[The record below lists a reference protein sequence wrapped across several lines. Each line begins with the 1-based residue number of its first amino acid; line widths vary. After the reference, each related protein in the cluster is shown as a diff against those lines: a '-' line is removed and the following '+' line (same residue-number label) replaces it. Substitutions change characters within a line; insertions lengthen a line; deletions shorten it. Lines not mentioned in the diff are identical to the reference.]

1 MTRILVTDDDSSM
14 REVCQRHLANAGY
27 EVKVAANAKEG
38 VELFST
44 FKPELA
50 LLDLKM
56 PDRSGQEVL
65 ATFQEMSPATP
76 VIIITAFNDARM
88 AVDLLK
94 AGARDY
100 LVKPFPKEEL
110 LHAVR
115 AQLEVDQLRAE
126 NAALRSALTSHESEP
141 PPVAESPASRALM
154 ESLRLAAVSQAPL
167 VLVGPSGSGKRH
179 WARWV
184 HRQSLRRGQPLVEVS
199 LQSLSPELSTSEL
212 FGHRKGAF
220 TGATEDAQGYLRQA
234 HEGTLVLSGIEE
246 CPMDLQGKLL
256 RVLETRTV
264 RPLGAVQDEPAD
276 FRLITLAKTDLAS
289 LVKQGT
295 LREDLFFRIQVVS
308 LEVPGLDKRREDI
321 WPLTLHLAALHGRTP
336 SPASRKKLES
346 HGWAG
351 NIRELRNLV
360 EKSSALS
367 TSGLLELDPRVPT
380 LDTAPENLTLD
391 SVTKVHVKAVLAHCG
406 GNKSQAAK
414 LLGISRRTLYA
425 YLGEPEE
432 NA

>member
-1 MTRILVTDDDSSM
+1 MTRILVTDDDFSM
-14 REVCQRHLANAGY
+14 REVCQRHLENAGY
-27 EVKVAANAKEG
+27 EVAVAANAREG
-38 VELFST
+38 VELFGS
-44 FKPELA
+44 FKPDLA

-65 ATFQEMSPATP
+65 AGFQEMSPATP

-115 AQLEVDQLRAE
+115 AQLEVGQLRAE
-126 NAALRSALTSHESEP
+126 NAALRSALSSQESEP
-141 PPVAESPASRALM
+141 PPVAEAVASKALM
-154 ESLRLAAVSQAPL
+154 DSLRLAAVSQAPL
-167 VLVGPSGSGKRH
+167 VLVGPSGCGKRH

-184 HRQSLRRGQPLVEVS
+184 HRQSPRKGRPLVEVS
-199 LQSLSPELSTSEL
+199 LQSLSPELSSSEL

-220 TGATEDAQGYLRQA
+220 TGATEDSQGYLRQA
-234 HEGTLVLSGIEE
+234 HEGTLILSGIEE

-256 RVLETRTV
+256 RVLETKMV
-264 RPLGAVQDEPAD
+264 RPLGGLQDEPAD
-276 FRLITLAKTDLAS
+276 FRLLVLAKTDLAK
-289 LVKQGT
+289 LVKEGS
-295 LREDLFFRIQVVS
+295 LREDLFFRIQVVA

-321 WPLTLHLAALHGRTP
+321 WPLTIHLAALHGRAP

-346 HGWAG
+346 HNWAG
-351 NIRELRNLV
+351 NIRELRNLI
-360 EKSSALS
+360 EKASALS
-367 TSGLLELDPRVPT
+367 TSGPLELDPRIPM
-380 LDTAPENLTLD
+380 LDTASESLTLD
-391 SVTKVHVKAVLAHCG
+391 NVTKAHVKAVLAHCG

-414 LLGISRRTLYA
+414 LLGISRRTLYGH
-425 YLGEPEE
+425 LGEPED
-432 NA
+432 NS